1 MPLAV
6 LLLSA
11 ALAFQPPPVSCADV
25 TSCRADAEAAAAR
38 GDYET
43 FHDLAWRAI
52 QKGKPNDPTL
62 MFLLARAQSLS
73 GRPDDAIVML
83 GRLADLHVPIDL
95 SRPEFARAR
104 TRPGWATLEQKVAG
118 TPAPKRAGPPSDAA
132 AAPATAARTA
142 APAPPSLAVPEA
154 AVPRAAA
161 PAAPKA
167 AAAPAPAPEPGEVT
181 TFEAPAALAAFAIA
195 HDTVSRRFVIGD
207 AASRRLLVVD
217 EVSKHVVPY
226 VSAASAGFYDQLTSL
241 ALDAKRGDLWV
252 ASVKG
257 RGDEATSV
265 VHKLQ
270 LVSGRGLMEVR
281 PDEALHAVRIVDLTV
296 APDGTV
302 YALDAAGGRILR
314 VRAGTRAFEIVL
326 GVDAP
331 DLAAVVAIDDRALL
345 VASGRG
351 LLHVDLTAHAVQ
363 AVKSLEDLGGFTSL
377 SWRGGALYAVQ
388 HVAGASLAV
397 RVAIDGATRA
407 RPRAILASA
416 QAPIVATVSDG
427 AFYYLVL
434 DAIHRLP
441 TR

>member
-6 LLLSA
+6 LLFSA

-25 TSCRADAEAAAAR
+25 ASCRADAEAAAAR

-52 QKGKPNDPTL
+52 QKGKPNDPAL

-95 SRPEFARAR
+95 SLPDFARAR
-104 TRPGWATLEQKVAG
+104 TRPGWATLEEKVAG
-118 TPAPKRAGPPSDAA
+118 SPAPKPAADAA
-132 AAPATAARTA
+132 PAPATAARPA

-154 AVPRAAA
+154 PVPRPA
-161 PAAPKA
+161 PASAPKAVA
-167 AAAPAPAPEPGEVT
+167 AAAPATAPDPGEVT
-181 TFEAPAALAAFAIA
+181 TFAAPAALTAFAIA

-207 AASRRLLVVD
+207 SASRRLLVVD
-217 EVSKHVVPY
+217 EVSKHIVPY

-257 RGDEATSV
+257 AGDGATSV

-270 LVSGRGLMEVR
+270 LVSGRGLMDVR

-314 VRAGTRAFEIVL
+314 VRAGTRAFDVVL
-326 GVDAP
+326 RVDAP
-331 DLAAVVAIDDRALL
+331 DLAAIVAIDDRALL
-345 VASGRG
+345 VASARG
-351 LLHVDLTAHAVQ
+351 LLHVDLTARAVQ
-363 AVKSLEDLGGFTSL
+363 PVKSLEDLGGFTSL
-377 SWRGGALYAVQ
+377 SWKGGALYAVQ

-397 RVAIDGATRA
+397 RLAIDGATRA

-427 AFYYLVL
+427 AFYYLLL